1 MPRQEF
7 VDFQVMREMHCSWEQ
22 LQATPIDVRAAWWE
36 FIQMERQVAAARAEK
51 AERERQGEQGAMRIA
66 R

>member
-7 VDFQVMREMHCSWEQ
+7 VDFQVMREMRWTWEQ
-22 LQATPIDVRAAWWE
+22 LQATPIDVRAFCWDC
-36 FIQMERQVAAARAEK
+36 IQMERQVAAERAEK
-51 AERERQGEQGAMRIA
+51 TKRETQGETGAMRIQ